1 MSAAPTQPL
10 DKDTLIGACTR
21 LKLVLNLPGLQ
32 REVAELPAEY
42 WGTRGGRVGVHSAA
56 EAIFLRGYA
65 PADGETPIE
74 DRQTL
79 ERMPR
84 IRALI
89 HTLIPA
95 PPKRC
100 LLARLN
106 PGATIAPHIDRADY
120 FSHTIRIHV
129 PICTDPAVLM
139 VCRGRAFHMR
149 EGEVWALNN
158 SNQHA
163 VLHDGTQARTHL
175 ICDFLPT
182 PELEALILAGDRSLD
197 VDVPDL
203 AVRLDRLA
211 LRSSA
216 AR

>member
-1 MSAAPTQPL
+1 MFSADSKAL
-10 DKDTLIGACTR
+10 DKDRLIGACTR
-21 LKLVLNLPGLQ
+21 IRVQVNLPVMQ
-32 REVAELPAEY
+32 REVAALPAEY

-65 PADGETPIE
+65 PADGETSIE
-74 DRQTL
+74 DRESL
-79 ERMPR
+79 VRLPC

-89 HTLIPA
+89 HELIPA
-95 PPKRC
+95 PPMRC
-100 LLARLN
+100 LLARLA

-120 FSHTIRIHV
+120 FSHTVRIHV
-129 PICTDPAVLM
+129 PVFTDPDVLM

-158 SNQHA
+158 SNLHA

-182 PELEALILAGDRSLD
+182 PELEALTLTGDRALD

-203 AVRLDRLA
+203 AMRLDRLA
-211 LRSSA
+211 LQSA

>member
-1 MSAAPTQPL
+1 MFAVPTRAL

-21 LKLVLNLPGLQ
+21 LKVRVDLPGLQ
-32 REVAELPAEY
+32 RDVAALPVEY
-42 WGTRGGRVGVHSAA
+42 WGGRGGRVGVHSAA

-65 PADGETPIE
+65 PADGEKPIE
-74 DRQTL
+74 DREAL
-79 ERMPR
+79 GRVPR
-84 IRALI
+84 IGAWI
-89 HTLIPA
+89 HECIPA
-95 PPKRC
+95 PPMRC

-106 PGATIAPHIDRADY
+106 PSATIAPHVDRADY
-120 FSHTIRIHV
+120 FSHTVRIHV
-129 PICTDPAVLM
+129 PIFTDPAVLM
-139 VCRGRAFHMR
+139 ICRGRAFHMR

-163 VLHDGTQARTHL
+163 VLHDGTHARTHL

-182 PELEALILAGDRSLD
+182 PELERLILSGERTLD

-211 LRSSA
+211 VQSA

>member
-1 MSAAPTQPL
+1 MFSADSKAL
-10 DKDTLIGACTR
+10 DKDRLIGACTR
-21 LKLVLNLPGLQ
+21 IRVQVNLPVMQ
-32 REVAELPAEY
+32 REVAALPAEY

-65 PADGETPIE
+65 PADGETSIE
-74 DRQTL
+74 DRESL
-79 ERMPR
+79 VRLPC

-89 HTLIPA
+89 HELIPA
-95 PPKRC
+95 PPMRC
-100 LLARLN
+100 LLARLA

-120 FSHTIRIHV
+120 FSHTVRIHV
-129 PICTDPAVLM
+129 PVFTDPDVLM

-158 SNQHA
+158 SNLHA

-182 PELEALILAGDRSLD
+182 LELEALTLAGDRALD

-203 AVRLDRLA
+203 AMRLDRLA
-211 LRSSA
+211 LQSA

>member
-1 MSAAPTQPL
+1 MLAVPIRTL

-21 LKLVLNLPGLQ
+21 LKVRVDLTALQ
-32 REVAELPAEY
+32 HEVAKLPTGY
-42 WGTRGGRVGVHSAA
+42 WGTRGGRVGVHSSA

-65 PADGETPIE
+65 PADGEHAIE
-74 DRQTL
+74 DREAL
-79 ERMPR
+79 ERMPC
-84 IRALI
+84 IRAFI
-89 HTLIPA
+89 HELIPA

-120 FSHTIRIHV
+120 FSHTVRIHV
-129 PICTDPAVLM
+129 PIFTDPGVLM

-182 PELEALILAGDRSLD
+182 PELETLILAGDRALD
-197 VDVPDL
+197 VDIPDL
-203 AVRLDRLA
+203 AARLDRLA
-211 LRSSA
+211 LQSA

>member
-1 MSAAPTQPL
+1 MFSADSKAL
-10 DKDTLIGACTR
+10 DKDRLIGACTR
-21 LKLVLNLPGLQ
+21 IRVQVNLPVMQ
-32 REVAELPAEY
+32 REVATLPAEY

-56 EAIFLRGYA
+56 EAVFLRGYA

-74 DRQTL
+74 DREAL
-79 ERMPR
+79 ERMPC

-89 HTLIPA
+89 HEFIPA
-95 PPKRC
+95 PPMRC

-120 FSHTIRIHV
+120 FSHTVRIHV
-129 PICTDPAVLM
+129 PIFTDPAVLM

-163 VLHDGTQARTHL
+163 VLHDGIQARTHL

-182 PELEALILAGDRSLD
+182 PELEALTLAGDRALD

-211 LRSSA
+211 LQSA